1 MEHKWKKCVLKLA
14 VILVFGLVILY
25 EPALDVN
32 AATKAGKDTTDTTV
46 ITAKFDDLKDIVT
59 AIISSFGLIITLWG
73 ISEWG
78 MAFQGQDGMMQA
90 HAFKR
95 IAGGLVMILAPQILA
110 LLT

>member
-1 MEHKWKKCVLKLA
+1 MEHKWKKHILKLA
-14 VILVFGLVILY
+14 VILVFGMAVLY
-25 EPALDVN
+25 EPALVAN
-32 AATKAGKDTTDTTV
+32 AKNDTAV
-46 ITAKFDDLKDIVT
+46 ITEKFDDLKDIVT

-95 IAGGLVMILAPQILA
+95 IAGGLVMILAPQILS